1 MSSFEEF
8 VRRLSKYIDRVA
20 QAALVALA
28 FIIVLNVVLRVL
40 GLPRAWLQTFDL
52 VGLIGLMVISFALAH
67 TAVQKGH
74 ISIEVLVTR
83 FPKRVQGIIGTITGI
98 LSLGI
103 FAMVTWR
110 CFALANRYR
119 QIGETTMTAY
129 IPISPFVYMIAFC
142 TAVLCLVILV
152 ELIKSVREAMKG

>member
-1 MSSFEEF
+1 MSSFEKF
-8 VRRLSKYIDRVA
+8 VRQLSKSIDRIAQVA
-20 QAALVALA
+20 VVALT
-28 FIIVLNVVLRVL
+28 FIIVLNVVLRFL

-83 FPKRVQGIIGTITGI
+83 LPQRVQGIIGTITGI

-103 FAMVTWR
+103 FAMVTWQ
-110 CFALANRYR
+110 CVVLANRYR
-119 QIGETTMTAY
+119 RVGETTMTAH
-129 IPISPFVYMIAFC
+129 IPIHPFVYMIAFC

-152 ELIKSVREAMKG
+152 ELINSARKGLKG